1 VSRCAAEIEVREPQ
15 DLGTARDFD
24 VVWVDAPCTGSG
36 ILRRHPDVR
45 WLRQEKELQALA
57 KVQEQ
62 VLRDGLDR
70 VKPGGYL
77 MYSVC
82 SVLEEEGVARILG
95 LSDWKDR
102 FEIVAEWRLWPFE
115 GEKGDGFQGA
125 LIKLAHSSQ
134 KG

>member
-1 VSRCAAEIEVREPQ
+1 
-15 DLGTARDFD
+15 
-24 VVWVDAPCTGSG
+24 
-36 ILRRHPDVR
+36 
-45 WLRQEKELQALA
+45 
-57 KVQEQ
+57 
-62 VLRDGLDR
+62 
-70 VKPGGYL
+70 
-77 MYSVC
+77 M
-82 SVLEEEGVARILG
+82 LEEVGVGRILG